1 MTVDP
6 KNYLVNQSVNNKD
19 DDCALTKLTLALDPS
34 ASPAISTT
42 PLEPTVNQQNP
53 SSSPLTPQI
62 PCFKQSH
69 LTKMAYQRTDPAPF
83 VPPRMHHVEV
93 QNRCFMV
100 RAVASSRPIPRHE
113 DWVIVTIE
121 PLSGI
126 ASMLE
131 MSLMTSLRMKLM
143 SKGTLKKENGQ
154 RNKPLVH
161 LVTFE
166 ITICT

>member
-69 LTKMAYQRTDPAPF
+69 LTEMAYQRTDPAPF

-126 ASMLE
+126 
-131 MSLMTSLRMKLM
+131 SL
-143 SKGTLKKENGQ
+143 NFVNV
-154 RNKPLVH
+154 RNVLDDFFADEAHVERN
-161 LVTFE
+161 FE
-166 ITICT
+166 KRKWSA